1 MLCLIFINMNLK
13 RIIKEEIDD
22 SLDWI
27 KSTPEV
33 SIGGKN
39 DLPIESVPLGT
50 KIVTPDGDVFTIED
64 VTGFHM
70 PHQFVW
76 GSDLETPWLGP
87 KNDDDNKNWHNALWL
102 RRATPRDLNESND
115 LDWIQ
120 DSQPTKK
127 DIISFNKTKYETTLD
142 YDDIE
147 IGDKFIPP
155 GSQHIW
161 TVDDMYEWGVSSRYY
176 RFMVWLK
183 NDKGSIRRKIYNRG
197 NKFPGDYRPW
207 RKIVGSNVNE
217 SEELDWIKDINPE
230 LSNENFHL
238 FYNKPFYWYHQG
250 KPVSPFGVPRVF
262 WFEESG
268 IHVRDEDDIA
278 LMCYK
283 DVNSSVF
290 TSEPKDECTDIF
302 HSTAIRYIKKGT
314 LQHQPQL
321 SDIKECEHYLDK
333 IVNNV
338 TLINEDGR
346 KPDMEWDFTKNNLD
360 KSKKW
365 VKTKEDVKKYLSLLF
380 NKLKNLPRKIKVKII
395 KYVLASFIG
404 LLTVNQLQTV
414 VDEVSPEKIEI
425 TKIQQPEKEESKVES
440 IRKPSEELFTFLKK
454 EEGYVG
460 KGYKIGDGKITI
472 GWGHAED
479 INNSKYK
486 LGQEIDT
493 IEAETL
499 LKQDVK
505 QASESLNRILNDW
518 ESKGI
523 KVNVTQDMYN
533 TMTSMIFN
541 MGIGNFRKSDFIQ
554 LVKKNKLDKAKE
566 EIKTTSS
573 HLFSKF
579 PGLKKRREKE
589 SNTFKVLS

>member
-39 DLPIESVPLGT
+39 GLPIESVPLGT

-127 DIISFNKTKYETTLD
+127 DVISFNKTKYETTLD

-161 TVDDMYEWGVSSRYY
+161 TVDDMYEWGVSSRNY

-250 KPVSPFGVPRVF
+250 KPVSDWGVPRVF

-283 DVNSSVF
+283 DVNDRT

-425 TKIQQPEKEESKVES
+425 TKIQQPKKEESKVES